1 MGCSEET
8 FLGHHQKGS
17 AGKDV
22 VGVSHY
28 AAAVKN
34 RIVTSRGLIK
44 FDSSVLMVTQGLK
57 SSTTLLTRVTHRKGD
72 CGIFKLAQGGNVS
85 L

>member
-44 FDSSVLMVTQGLK
+44 FDSSVLMVTQASAKGSLQGR
-57 SSTTLLTRVTHRKGD
+57 LTSGSWEMMKRR
-72 CGIFKLAQGGNVS
+72 
-85 L
+85 

>member
-34 RIVTSRGLIK
+34 RIVTSWGLIK
-44 FDSSVLMVTQGLK
+44 FDSSVLMVTQGL
-57 SSTTLLTRVTHRKGD
+57 S
-72 CGIFKLAQGGNVS
+72 
-85 L
+85 